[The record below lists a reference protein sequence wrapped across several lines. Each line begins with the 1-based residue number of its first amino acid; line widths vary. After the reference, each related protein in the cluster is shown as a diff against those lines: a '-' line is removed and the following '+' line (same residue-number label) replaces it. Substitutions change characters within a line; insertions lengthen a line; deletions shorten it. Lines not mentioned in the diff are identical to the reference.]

1 MIGRRVVLA
10 AGAATALP
18 PSGIRAQ
25 TAPGLRRVGAVGGD
39 EALFVDLLDGLR
51 ALGWV
56 EGRNLALSRHPSSAP
71 VTVIDELL
79 ALPVE
84 VLFVTGPVRIRHALS
99 RSKTIPIVG
108 IDLESDPMMA
118 GFVASLARP
127 GGNVTGI
134 WQDFPEIAGKLV
146 QTIKEVLPAMAR
158 LAVLWDDRVGGLQ
171 LEATRAAAA
180 KLGIEVTASSI
191 ADDAAASAAIDRA
204 VAQSAQALL
213 VLTAPSIFAMRE
225 RIAELARRANLPSI
239 SLFPAYAAAGGMI
252 GYGASLNALFRQ
264 AASHVDKI
272 LRGRP
277 PAQLAIERP
286 TRFELIVNIRTAR
299 ELNVAI
305 PSGLLGAAD
314 EVIE

>member
-1 MIGRRVVLA
+1 MKRRVFNTLIGGALA
-10 AGAATALP
+10 SPVVAQ
-18 PSGIRAQ
+18 AQ
-25 TAPGLRRVGAVGGD
+25 TAPGPRRVGAVGGD

-56 EGRNLALSRHPSSAP
+56 EGRNLVLSRHPSSAP
-71 VTVIDELL
+71 ITVIDDLL

-108 IDLESDPMMA
+108 IDLESDPMAA
-118 GFVASLARP
+118 GFVAGLARP

-146 QTIKEVLPAMAR
+146 QTIKEVLPAMTR

-171 LEATRAAAA
+171 LEATRVAAAR
-180 KLGIEVTASSI
+180 LGIEVTASSI
-191 ADDAAASAAIDRA
+191 ADEVTASAAIDRA
-204 VAQSAQALL
+204 AAQSAQALL

-225 RIAELARRANLPSI
+225 RIAALARRANLPSI

-264 AASHVDKI
+264 AGSYVDKI
-272 LRGRP
+272 LRGWP
-277 PAQLAIERP
+277 PAQLPIERP
-286 TRFELIVNIRTAR
+286 SRFELIVNNRTAR
-299 ELNVAI
+299 ELNVVI